1 MTEPDTGV
9 HAPPA
14 SRGRDRRLALGASF
28 EAAMGDAWGS
38 GPFGY
43 AASRQRDE
51 DEREASEEYRAL
63 RGTGFLEWTVPASAG
78 GRAVDVDETFL
89 LTRLLSRRDQ
99 TLAVTA
105 MATSVGYLPVW
116 VDGTDA
122 QRRELG
128 ARVLAGDR
136 VAFALSEEA
145 HGSDVLANETVATRD
160 GADWRVSGRK
170 EGIGNAPLARFL
182 TCVARTGARPGPGS
196 LSILLVDRTTAGG
209 DPEAVRSGRTW
220 RLTGLRGF
228 ALGDVSLRDAHV
240 PASGLVGQEGHG
252 LETILRSGQVARAL
266 ITALPLG
273 GADTSLRLALDFARW
288 RRIFGRTVAESPY
301 SRRQLAECFAQ
312 LLFAESANTTAIR
325 GIQAFPGHASI
336 LSSAVK
342 HRIPR
347 QLAALQDVLT
357 DVLGA
362 RHFDRDAERAWPH
375 AKAVRDGR
383 VAHFADGNGVV
394 ALKVVAAALDRVLPA
409 DVRMAD
415 VPMAGVDDPGD
426 ALARVA
432 DLDAELPGFRPERQ
446 TVAPQG
452 ADVVTVALA
461 DAARRLAADA
471 AEPGPAGDLA
481 RRVTVDLDALWELGR
496 AARLRH
502 AARARSEGAA
512 YLSSAHPLRTAELG
526 CVVVMAGC
534 AAAAWAG
541 NPRALGDEEDTL
553 AVFALGLALQVGTA
567 DDVDDRI
574 VERVMGVAE
583 RLHAEGRLFS
593 HLPVQLAP
601 EREAPPWR

>member
-1 MTEPDTGV
+1 MTEPGTGL
-9 HAPPA
+9 HAPPG
-14 SRGRDRRLALGASF
+14 SRGRARRLALGASF
-28 EAAMGDAWGS
+28 EAAMGDAWGT
-38 GPFGY
+38 GPFSY
-43 AASRQRDE
+43 AASRRRDE
-51 DEREASEEYRAL
+51 DEREASDEYGAL
-63 RGTGFLEWTVPASAG
+63 RRMGFLEWTIPASAG
-78 GRAVDVDETFL
+78 GLAVDVDETFL

-128 ARVLAGDR
+128 ARILAGDR

-145 HGSDVLANETVATRD
+145 HGSDVLGNETVAVRD

-196 LSILLVDRTTAGG
+196 LSLLLVDRTTAGA
-209 DPEAVRSGRTW
+209 DPETVRSGRTW

-240 PASGLVGQEGHG
+240 PASGLIGQEGHG
-252 LETILRSGQVARAL
+252 LETVLRSGQVARAL
-266 ITALPLG
+266 VTALPLG
-273 GADTSLRLALDFARW
+273 GADTSLRLALDFASW

-325 GIQAFPGHASI
+325 GIQAFPWHASI

-342 HRIPR
+342 YRIPR

-362 RHFDRDAERAWPH
+362 RHFDREAPRAWPH

-394 ALKVVAAALDRVLPA
+394 NLKVVAAALDRVLPA

-415 VPMAGVDDPGD
+415 VADPGD

-461 DAARRLAADA
+461 GAARRLAADA
-471 AEPGPAGDLA
+471 ADPGPAGDLS
-481 RRVTVDLDALWELGR
+481 RRVTADLDALWERGR

-502 AARARSEGAA
+502 AARARAEGAA
-512 YLSSAHPLRTAELG
+512 YLSSVHPLRTAELG

-567 DDVDDRI
+567 DDVDDGI
-574 VERVMGVAE
+574 VERVMRVAE

-601 EREAPPWR
+601 EREAPAWR